1 MTAANEAH
9 PAEVTHA
16 MRDYLGAID
25 HLGDG
30 QMAVTTQRIAQH
42 LGISCPSVT
51 NMIKR
56 LHGRGLVTYEP
67 YHGVHLTDT
76 GRYIAAADI
85 KRRHLVER
93 YLVEKLG
100 YARNA
105 ARMEAAR
112 LEGAVT
118 CSMEARIEAAL
129 RNPMDVSP
137 GTPPLTPLAA
147 AAVIHPA
154 IAADKHPT

>member
-9 PAEVTHA
+9 PAEVTQA

-56 LHGRGLVTYEP
+56 LHGRGLVSYEP
-67 YHGVHLTDT
+67 YHGAHLTAT
-76 GRYIAAADI
+76 GKVIAAEVI
-85 KRRHLVER
+85 RRRRLLER

-118 CSMEARIEAAL
+118 CSMAAHIEASLNA
-129 RNPMDVSP
+129 PPAGSP
-137 GTPPLTPLAA
+137 GTPNLTVLSGPVAL
-147 AAVIHPA
+147 PA
-154 IAADKHPT
+154 IAAEKHLA